1 MYLVLWD
8 CGRLGGRF
16 CEDGTSRRWPGA
28 SLESAHASGI
38 FPSRTGHESAV
49 GISDGPVLADQA
61 PGQPQGIDELAA
73 EREALAARLI
83 ERHFD
88 AHIRPGEGATGQR

>member
-1 MYLVLWD
+1 LGAGSAKTVRAAVAL
-8 CGRLGGRF
+8 GRHSKVPMPVESFAAGPGTKVPLGSV
-16 CEDGTSRRWPGA
+16 TA
-28 SLESAHASGI
+28 A
-38 FPSRTGHESAV
+38 
-49 GISDGPVLADQA
+49 VLADQA

-88 AHIRPGEGATGQR
+88 AHIRRGEGATGQR